1 MTEEQNK
8 LIEDNINLVYF
19 VYAKY
24 FLAKDGGREKE
35 DLISEGMLGL
45 INAAIKYSPD
55 KGVTFSTFACVC
67 IHRKMCLYL
76 RDNRE
81 RLEANIVS
89 LDAPARVGDSD
100 IITIADT
107 IAGPEESIIDTILN
121 EKQIFDSLV
130 LSEQERQILTYKY
143 LGYTQVE
150 ISKMLGLSRQRI
162 GQAIEH
168 ARTRWQQGGKRVQK
182 RGRPRG

>member
-19 VYAKY
+19 VYTKY
-24 FLAKDGGREKE
+24 FSVKDCGREKE

-45 INAAIKYSPD
+45 INAATKYSPGR
-55 KGVTFSTFACVC
+55 GVTFCTFACVC

-76 RDNRE
+76 RNNRE
-81 RLEANIVS
+81 RLEADIVS

-107 IAGPEESIIDTILN
+107 IASPEESIIDTILN
-121 EKQIFDSLV
+121 EKQLFDSLV
-130 LSEQERQILTYKY
+130 LSEQERQILTYRY

-150 ISKMLGLSRQRI
+150 IADILGLSRQRI

-168 ARTRWQQGGKRVQK
+168 ARTRWRRGGKEVQK
-182 RGRPRG
+182 RGRPKG